1 MSQRSAHKHSMSGYN
16 MSGWHGTHTAKMVS
30 VVLTNQKCEIS
41 GRIVFKLDFDAE
53 LFWASLW
60 TCFGL
65 CLIKTSRKHSF
76 IQVLPRENNYW
87 SHIPQSKRTS
97 YSNRPRQSC
106 HTPCRG
112 PPFSA
117 FLRSPSIGCM
127 YRSSCLFGDPSAMSR
142 SVGPFEW
149 MIAIIAMPHWGAES
163 PIIINQ
169 IINQQGVLKT
179 AHKEWPENLRSVGIL
194 RLDSWPYFD
203 PNMAHRFISKS
214 LRPFGV
220 PTIT

>member
-65 CLIKTSRKHSF
+65 CLKKTSRKHSF

-117 FLRSPSIGCM
+117 FLRSPSCCGFRWPSQVSVVCTDRAASLVIPLPCPVRLA
-127 YRSSCLFGDPSAMSR
+127 RSNGWLPLLPC
-142 SVGPFEW
+142 
-149 MIAIIAMPHWGAES
+149 
-163 PIIINQ
+163 
-169 IINQQGVLKT
+169 
-179 AHKEWPENLRSVGIL
+179 
-194 RLDSWPYFD
+194 
-203 PNMAHRFISKS
+203 
-214 LRPFGV
+214 
-220 PTIT
+220 PTGEQNPL